1 MECESPIFEYNTKR
15 TGKCDGAFKDQSGGG
30 GCSGIETMQLMDC
43 GNGSQINVYTF
54 PVNSTS
60 FVVVVPNHLGDV
72 AAEEEV
78 VARGVSL

>member
-1 MECESPIFEYNTKR
+1 
-15 TGKCDGAFKDQSGGG
+15 
-30 GCSGIETMQLMDC
+30 MQLMDC

-72 AAEEEV
+72 AAAAVEV

>member
-1 MECESPIFEYNTKR
+1 
-15 TGKCDGAFKDQSGGG
+15 
-30 GCSGIETMQLMDC
+30 MQLMDC

-60 FVVVVPNHLGDV
+60 FVVVVPNHSGDV